1 MPPFAPTRRRSLLV
15 GTLALGLCG
24 IALAEIV
31 PTTLRDFRLS
41 GTQIGDIAPDLLAEA
56 TSCSACHGYFDAE
69 ASPYDSW
76 KGSLMALG
84 GKDPLFFAQMT
95 TAEQDV
101 TNISYFC
108 LRCHVPNTFA
118 TGSAYDGVSAQLSD
132 LDKDGVSCHF
142 CHTMVDPIYKPGISP
157 PEDLAVLAGLTN
169 VPQYYG
175 NAMFVLD
182 PSGLRRGPY
191 DDALPP
197 HAAIQ
202 SPFHKTGEFC
212 GTCHDVGNV
221 ATARQPDGSY
231 TYNQIEVRTPT
242 EDLAELFPLERTYT
256 EWKLSDFANGGVD
269 MGGRFGGDG
278 PTLMQTCQDCHM
290 PTVTARGA
298 IGGPIRSD
306 IKRHDFAGASAWV
319 LEIIDV
325 YAQAIGDDSVDSGA
339 VAVGKAKAVEMLQ
352 KAADIKLRAVGDQL
366 NVRVVNQS
374 GHKIPT
380 GHIEGRRIWVNV
392 RLFDDDDELVGEY
405 GQYDLTSAHLDVDS
419 TTVYEMHVG
428 ISDYASSVTGLP
440 AGVTTHMSL
449 ANTIEKDNRIPPRGF
464 NNAAYEAAGAPAV
477 GTVYADG
484 QHWHDTQFTIP
495 AGAVRAEARLYYQT
509 VTRHYIEALR
519 DANVT
524 DHWGRTLY
532 RLWLATGKCAPILM
546 TSATLHLE

>member
-1 MPPFAPTRRRSLLV
+1 MLQYLSTRRRRWLTA
-15 GTLALGLCG
+15 GLALAMTGL
-24 IALAEIV
+24 ALAEIV
-31 PTTLRDFRLS
+31 PATLRDFRLS
-41 GTQIGDIAPDLLAEA
+41 GTQVGDLAPDLLAEA
-56 TSCSACHGYFDAE
+56 TSCSACHGYFDVE
-69 ASPYDSW
+69 HSPFDSW
-76 KGSLMALG
+76 KGSLMALA

-101 TNISYFC
+101 TNVSYFC

-118 TGSAYDGVSAQLSD
+118 TGSAYDGIDAQLND

-142 CHTMVDPIYKPGISP
+142 CHTMVDPIYKPGVSP
-157 PEDLAVLAGLTN
+157 PEDLAVLAGLSSI
-169 VPQYYG
+169 PQFYG

-197 HAAIQ
+197 HAAIH

-221 ATARQPDGSY
+221 ATRRMPDGTY
-231 TYNQIEVRTPT
+231 TYNAVGVRTQT

-290 PTVTARGA
+290 PTVTAQGA
-298 IGGPIRSD
+298 IGGPVRND

-319 LEIIDV
+319 LEIIDL
-325 YAQAIGDDSVDSGA
+325 YAQKIGDDTVDSAA
-339 VAVGKAKAVEMLQ
+339 VAVAKQKAIEMLQ
-352 KAADIKLRAVGDQL
+352 KAADLKLRAIGDEL
-366 NVRVVNQS
+366 NVRVINQS

-380 GHIEGRRIWVNV
+380 GHIEGRRIWINV
-392 RLFDDDDELVGEY
+392 RFFDAEGEVLVEHGGY
-405 GQYDLTSAHLDVDS
+405 SLGNAHLDADS

-428 ISDYASSVTGLP
+428 LSDDAAAATGLEP
-440 AGVTTHMSL
+440 GVTTHMSL

-464 NNAAYEAAGAPAV
+464 DNAAFAAAGAPAV
-477 GTVYADG
+477 GTDYADG
-484 QHWHDTQFTIP
+484 QYWHDTPFPIP
-495 AGAVRAEARLYYQT
+495 AGAVRAKARLYYQT

-519 DANVT
+519 DANYT
-524 DHWGRTLY
+524 DHWGETLY
-532 RLWLATGKCAPILM
+532 RLWLATDKCAPILM
-546 TSATLHLE
+546 TEAVIELE